1 MYEALQVFKVI
12 VEQSSMNKAAHVLSL
27 SQPALTR
34 KIQKLEEELDTTLFR
49 RIGKRLELTR
59 IGQLTYEYA
68 IEQERMHREF
78 IKTVVEFKEAGRTN
92 ITIGASLTTLQT
104 TLPELI
110 AVIKNEHP
118 EIDLQAI
125 TGKTHEIVQY
135 VKEHKVDIAVI
146 ASSIEDSYVHCT
158 PLFDDHLVLVMPKP
172 AFVQEQIELTIHDL
186 NRMPMIL
193 FSKGTWY
200 RLLIDELF
208 EAYQITPEIRME
220 IDSFEA
226 ILRLLH
232 TLRSGAL
239 LPKSYV
245 SRELIANN
253 DLLIF
258 SIEQLKRTKRTTSLI
273 HLDLS
278 LLDLPI
284 RNCVST
290 ISLHYKNKP
299 FQ

>member
-12 VEQSSMNKAAHVLSL
+12 VEQSSMNKASNVLSL
-27 SQPALTR
+27 SQPALSR
-34 KIQKLEEELDTTLFR
+34 KIQKLEEDIGAALFR

-68 IEQERMHREF
+68 IEQERIHKEF
-78 IKTVVEFKEAGRTN
+78 MKTVAEFKEVGRSN
-92 ITIGASLTTLQT
+92 ITLGASLTTLQT

-110 AVIKNEHP
+110 ALLKREHP
-118 EIDLQAI
+118 EVDIQAV
-125 TGKTHEIVQY
+125 TGKTHEIVNY
-135 VKEHKVDIAVI
+135 VKEHRVDIAVI
-146 ASSIEDSYVHCT
+146 ASSIDDSYVHCT

-172 AFVQEQIELTIHDL
+172 AFIQEEIQLTIHDL

-208 EAYQITPEIRME
+208 DAYQITPEIRME

-232 TLRSGAL
+232 TLRAGAL

-273 HLDLS
+273 HLDPD
-278 LLDLPI
+278 LLELPI
-284 RNCVST
+284 KNCIST
-290 ISLHYKNKP
+290 IALHYNKA
-299 FQ
+299 FI